1 MMSMRINMH
10 LCVIYVK
17 RVYIVHKN
25 IPAENRGDHAL
36 IASYYMMYLL
46 CLAGAESSSRFFSS

>member
-1 MMSMRINMH
+1 MMINMH